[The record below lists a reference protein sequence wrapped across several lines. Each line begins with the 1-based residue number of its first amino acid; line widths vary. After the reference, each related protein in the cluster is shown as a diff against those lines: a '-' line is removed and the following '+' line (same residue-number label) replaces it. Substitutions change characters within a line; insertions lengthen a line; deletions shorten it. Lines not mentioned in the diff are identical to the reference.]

1 MATVHRIIGTRCVL
15 EILAALRGEVI
26 RVVFQASPASEK
38 LVRRL
43 STLHQMMHRMG
54 QNFRDSGHLVSLGPS
69 PPPSSPAYGLRSPV
83 PRQPCNLIGSS
94 DRTSDSRLL
103 SEPYYRRLASIHQ
116 QFYAITQ
123 SVHRDR

>member
-26 RVVFQASPASEK
+26 RAVFQASPASEK

-54 QNFRDSGHLVSLGPS
+54 QTFRDSGHLVSLGPS
-69 PPPSSPAYGLRSPV
+69 PRPLTACARLFHVSIVISFALVIGLR
-83 PRQPCNLIGSS
+83 I
-94 DRTSDSRLL
+94 
-103 SEPYYRRLASIHQ
+103 
-116 QFYAITQ
+116 
-123 SVHRDR
+123 